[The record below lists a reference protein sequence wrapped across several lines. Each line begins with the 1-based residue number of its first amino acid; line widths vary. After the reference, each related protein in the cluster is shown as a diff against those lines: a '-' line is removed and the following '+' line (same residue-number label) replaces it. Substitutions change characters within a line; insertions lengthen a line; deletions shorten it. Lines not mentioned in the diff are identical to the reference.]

1 MRKLLQFLFLIMAGT
16 ATYAGSGQ
24 TPGNTFNN
32 VLYGFS
38 NPQDSART
46 KMWWFHGK
54 FPSTKEGMTK
64 DLESFKRVGIGG
76 IVYYDQVHGD
86 QLPGTELAMSKE
98 WWDNVYYVAKET
110 KRLGLDFEFHVSNG
124 FVAGGPWIKPE
135 DGMKRLES
143 IEAVVAGGKSLEL
156 KLKKPENRFNYYRDV
171 AVLAI
176 PTKDEEDMQ
185 VRLSSSTSLVNPEAL
200 FESQELCVIP
210 AMKEEPI
217 YIDIDYSK
225 AKTLRSISY
234 IIGPSGKATTSAT
247 NVPHE
252 PQETFVGTGYKVL
265 PPVGELQWS
274 NDGEVYQKVC
284 DLKPLYRA
292 HESYKKKTLSFLPV
306 KARFYRIKLSG
317 WNESEKG
324 KALRLGGIVLS
335 SDPMVNEYE
344 YKAGYISEY
353 LEKSMDS
360 PAYEATD
367 LLPANKV
374 LDITRCLGADGI
386 LRWNAPAGNWRILR
400 LCMVPTGGKVKHG
413 RPEMMG
419 LECDKMSVRAAVLQF
434 DSYFKQIMDSLDFHG
449 INNLKGMAM
458 DSHEAGS
465 QNWTDDFLTEFKKRR
480 GYDLAPYL
488 PVMAG
493 YIVGD
498 IKTSEGIL
506 YDVRLTIADLV
517 AERYY
522 GTFDELCRKRNVVFT
537 AQATGNAQCIVAIPI
552 VAKSKV
558 QKPQGEFW
566 VMQPDGNY
574 DIKESS
580 SSAHLYGK
588 QIASAEA
595 FTDGDLTTMPDD
607 LKNIADGAYSFGI
620 NEFVVCAS
628 VHQPYETSAGY
639 PGGRFYATYSR
650 NNTWWEKSREF
661 WDYQA
666 RVSYVMR
673 QGRPVVD
680 LCVYLGN
687 NAPVRILTHRLP
699 KIPAGYDF
707 DAFSEDALLTRME
720 SEGGKIVLPTGQ
732 RYSMMVLPRSGE
744 ISLDALRKIA
754 LLVKQGGYVYGNRPT
769 GSPCKKDVGL
779 EDEYEALV
787 NEMWNAESYGKGK
800 VFSEMTLSEAL
811 QKAGIAP
818 DVDGTKVYF
827 AHRETD
833 DCDIYFLNNHTDRPI
848 SEHYTFK
855 TKYKNTQL
863 WNAVTGERYSLLS
876 DNGRVDLRMLPR
888 ESCFIVFTDRAED
901 LKNKPDP
908 TRQQVLNGGWS
919 IDFTPRYKGAGRVQ
933 CKELKYWNT
942 SENPAIRYFSGMAE
956 YTTTFEWSTRA
967 ETVSLQIPSNNC
979 VTAVYVNGRK
989 AGTIWCSPWS
999 LDVTPYIK
1007 VGKNELK
1014 LEVVNSWNNRAIG
1027 DLKLV
1032 EEKRLIG
1039 RPELFVSESSS
1050 LQDAGLQ
1057 GEIVLKF

>member
-1 MRKLLQFLFLIMAGT
+1 MRKFILFLFLMMAGN
-16 ATYAGSGQ
+16 ATYADSGQ
-24 TPGNTFNN
+24 TPGGTLDK

-76 IVYYDQVHGD
+76 VVFYDQVHGD
-86 QLPGTELAMSKE
+86 QLPDTELAMSKE

-110 KRLGLDFEFHVSNG
+110 KRLGLGFEFHVSNG

-135 DGMKRLES
+135 DSMKRLES
-143 IEAVVAGGKSLEL
+143 LETVVAGGRPLEL

-176 PTKDEEDMQ
+176 PTMDEEDMQ
-185 VRLSSSTSLVNPEAL
+185 ARLSSNTSSVNPKEL

-225 AKTLRSISY
+225 TKTLRSISY

-265 PPVGELQWS
+265 PPIGELQWS
-274 NDGEVYQKVC
+274 NDGEVYRKVC

-335 SDPMVNEYE
+335 TDPKVNEYE

-353 LEKSMDS
+353 IEETMDS
-360 PAYEATD
+360 PAYEDDFTPSD
-367 LLPANKV
+367 KV
-374 LDITRCLGADGI
+374 LDITGCLGADGV
-386 LRWNAPAGNWRILR
+386 LRWNAPSGNWRILR
-400 LCMVPTGGKVKHG
+400 LSMVPTGGRVKHG
-413 RPEMMG
+413 RPDMMG
-419 LECDKMSVRAAVLQF
+419 LECDKMSVQATVLQF
-434 DSYFKQIMDSLDFHG
+434 NSYFKQIMDSLDHHG

-458 DSHEAGS
+458 DSHEAGA
-465 QNWTDDFLTEFKKRR
+465 QNWTDDFLPEFKRLR
-480 GYDLAPYL
+480 GYDLTPYL

-493 YIVGD
+493 YIVDD
-498 IKTSEGIL
+498 IKTTEGVL
-506 YDVRLTIADLV
+506 YDVRLTIADLI

-580 SSAHLYGK
+580 SSAHIYGK

-673 QGRPVVD
+673 QDRPVVD

-707 DAFSEDALLTRME
+707 DAFTEDALMTRMR
-720 SEGGKIVLPTGQ
+720 SEDGKIVLPTGQ
-732 RYSMMVLPRSGE
+732 KYSMMVLPRSGE
-744 ISLDALRKIA
+744 ITLDALRKIA
-754 LLVKQGGYVYGNRPT
+754 ILVKQGGYVYGNRPI
-769 GSPCKKDVGL
+769 GSPCKKDIGT
-779 EDEYEALV
+779 EEEYETLV
-787 NEMWNAESYGKGK
+787 RTMWDADSYGKGK
-800 VFSEMTLSEAL
+800 VFSGMTLSEAL
-811 QKAGIAP
+811 QKAQIHP
-818 DVDGTKVYF
+818 DVDGAKVYF

-833 DCDIYFLNNHTDRPI
+833 DADVYFLNNHTDQHI
-848 SEHYTFK
+848 SEQYRFK
-855 TKYKNTQL
+855 TKYKYAQL
-863 WNAVTGERYSLLS
+863 WNAVTGERYKLLS
-876 DNGRVDLRMLPR
+876 DKGCVALQIQPR
-888 ESCFIVFTDRAED
+888 ESCFVVFSNVKED
-901 LKNKPDP
+901 LRNMPEL
-908 TRQQVLNGGWS
+908 TRRQVLNNEWT
-919 IDFTPRYKGAGRVQ
+919 IDFSPQYGGKGKTK
-933 CKELKYWNT
+933 CWKLEHWNT
-942 SENPAIRYFSGMAE
+942 NEDPAIRHYSGVAE
-956 YTTTFEWSTRA
+956 YNTSFEWNTKA
-967 ETVSLQIPSNNC
+967 EHVFLQVPSNKN
-979 VTAVYVNGRK
+979 VVEVFVNNQK

-999 LDVTPYIK
+999 LDITSYIRN
-1007 VGKNELK
+1007 GKNELK
-1014 LEVVNSWNNRAIG
+1014 LNVINSWNNRAIK
-1027 DLKLV
+1027 DLKQA
-1032 EEKRLIG
+1032 EENRLI
-1039 RPELFVSESSS
+1039 RKPELFVSESSS
-1050 LQDAGLQ
+1050 LQDAGLE
-1057 GEIVLKF
+1057 GEVVLEF